1 MMSALERTTRP
12 TVGGLLR
19 DWRQRRHVSQLDLAG
34 MAGVSARHVSFIE
47 TGRSRPSR
55 EMVLHL
61 AEHLEVPLRERNA
74 LLLAAGFAPAYR
86 STEFD
91 SDEMKPVREALRR
104 VLTSHDPFPAL
115 AVDRLW
121 NLVAANQGAWTLT
134 AGAAPELLEPPVNVL
149 RLALHPDG
157 LASRIANFGEWSAHL
172 LQRLRRQFV
181 LTGDTAVGELFD
193 ELRAYPDVV
202 EDTSSGDAEAP
213 GLLAVPLRILATPGG
228 DNQELAFISTVTTFG
243 TALDITLA
251 ELAIETFLPADAAT
265 AAALM
270 GA

>member
-1 MMSALERTTRP
+1 MMSTLERSTRP

-19 DWRQRRHVSQLDLAG
+19 DWRRRRHISQLDLAG
-34 MAGVSARHVSFIE
+34 MAGVSARHLSFIE

-86 STEFD
+86 LTDFA
-91 SDEMKPVREALRR
+91 SDDMKPVREALQR

-121 NLVAANQGAWTLT
+121 NLVAANDGAWMMTV
-134 AGAAPELLEPPVNVL
+134 GAAPELLEPPVNVL
-149 RLALHPDG
+149 RLALHPEG
-157 LASRIANFGEWSAHL
+157 LAPRTVNFAEWSAHL
-172 LQRLRRQFV
+172 LHRLRRQFV
-181 LTGDTAVGELFD
+181 LTGDAAIGELLD
-193 ELRAYPDVV
+193 ELRSYPGVS
-202 EDTSSGDAEAP
+202 EDAGAADAEGP
-213 GLLAVPLRILATPGG
+213 GLLAVPLRIQADGR
-228 DNQELAFISTVTTFG
+228 ELAFISTVTTFG

-251 ELAIETFLPADAAT
+251 ELAIEAFLPADAAT
-265 AAALM
+265 TAALM
-270 GA
+270 GV